1 MGVKAFDNFLK
12 FIQGHIGLLNIKVD
26 LLEEWVTV
34 LTERS
39 EGGGPNAGQATSELV
54 ETQRELNKTRTAIG
68 AVKKFFVEMKRQWT
82 KPKDRV
88 IGHVVWAPPIS
99 VSAYPHGYTK
109 DVCVVKLDEKKFS
122 RNFRKN
128 VLDLGAC

>member
-26 LLEEWVTV
+26 LLEKWVTV
-34 LTERS
+34 FTERS
-39 EGGGPNAGQATSELV
+39 EGGGPNTGQATSELV
-54 ETQRELNKTRTAIG
+54 ETQRELNKTRTVIG

-99 VSAYPHGYTK
+99 VSAYPHSYTK